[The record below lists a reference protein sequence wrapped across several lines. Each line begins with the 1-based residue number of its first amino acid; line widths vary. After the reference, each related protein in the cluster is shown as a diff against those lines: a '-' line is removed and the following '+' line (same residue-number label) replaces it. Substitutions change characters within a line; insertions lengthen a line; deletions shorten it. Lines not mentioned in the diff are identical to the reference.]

1 MNVELDIASEV
12 WLTCK
17 EYIGPKDR
25 QAAADH
31 VISVAADHNITESEL
46 KTFGGTDAY
55 LGRAV
60 KEYLGNEETEEVDY
74 DDDEDDNY

>member
-1 MNVELDIASEV
+1 MSLEVDILGEM

-17 EYIGPKDR
+17 EYINPKDK

-31 VISVAADHNITESEL
+31 VISVIADHSITEADL
-46 KTFGGTDAY
+46 KSFGGTDSY

-60 KEYLGNEETEEVDY
+60 KEYLGEEEDSDVEEDLDGSDDY
-74 DDDEDDNY
+74 